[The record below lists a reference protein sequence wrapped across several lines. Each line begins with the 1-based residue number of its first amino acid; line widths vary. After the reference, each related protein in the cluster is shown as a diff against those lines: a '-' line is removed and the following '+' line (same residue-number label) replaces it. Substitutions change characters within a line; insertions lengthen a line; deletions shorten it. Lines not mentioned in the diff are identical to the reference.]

1 MRRLR
6 IGILDLVTKSPNPSL
21 YGRIMNAN
29 LASIMP
35 QVIGVW
41 CEQAGHEVGA
51 EVADVRIDPAQ
62 EVTVADEQRLPHRV
76 ALPAPGRKLG
86 QELGDGEDA
95 RSFGAGGVAG
105 RVRRAVVHDH
115 DLVDEL
121 EVLDEASAHRRDYAA
136 DGGFFVTRG
145 KAHRDRVPVACF
157 RLHERGEEPRFPRPP
172 HAPQIT
178 QGSQVALAK
187 LQGCSTFSPV
197 RAHQERLRD
206 RPNEAAATSV
216 KSK

>member
-1 MRRLR
+1 MSS
-6 IGILDLVTKSPNPSL
+6 VTRP
-21 YGRIMNAN
+21 
-29 LASIMP
+29 P
-35 QVIGVW
+35 QQR
-41 CEQAGHEVGA
+41 CEQDGHEVGA
-51 EVADVRIDPAQ
+51 EVADVGVDPAQ
-62 EVTVADEQRLPHRV
+62 EVAVADVQRLPHRV
-76 ALPAPGRKLG
+76 ALPAPGRELG

-121 EVLDEASAHRRDYAA
+121 EVLDETSAHCRDHAA
-136 DGGFFVTRG
+136 DGGFFVTGG
-145 KAHRDRVPVACF
+145 KAHRHRVPVAGL
-157 RLHERGEEPRFPRPP
+157 RRHECGEELRLPRPP
-172 HAPQIT
+172 HAAQIT
-178 QGSQVALAK
+178 QGAQVALAK